1 MSEFRITTPEKGEW
15 NDFVKACNGSIFQ
28 LYEMKEVYDRT
39 KNYRSLLLAVKGSN
53 EIKAGMLA
61 ELRDEKPGFLG
72 FATRAV
78 VEGGPLYSEKEALK
92 ALIREYD
99 KLVKGKAVFSQFFN
113 LHEMSDANHA
123 LAEEGYSFE
132 DELNYLI
139 SLEKSE
145 GELFSGIHKSR
156 RKNIKKAEGKVNIVK
171 MEKEQLPVF
180 YNLVKATLDR
190 ARVPVADISLY
201 ESAFE
206 ILKPKGMAHFYLAEY
221 DREFIGARAVLDCNG
236 VIYDWAA
243 GASEKHLDL
252 FPNDIL
258 VWHILKSNAGKRK
271 YFDFQGAGKPGSN
284 YGPGEFKR
292 RFGGKEVNYGRFKK
306 IISPVKNKVTMAGFK
321 IYQKI
326 KWR

>member
-1 MSEFRITTPEKGEW
+1 MHFKITTPEKEEW
-15 NDFVKACNGSIFQ
+15 NDFVKASNGSIFQ
-28 LYEMKEVYDRT
+28 RHEMKEVYDKT
-39 KNYRSLLLAVKGSN
+39 KNYKSLLLAVKSGN

-72 FATRAV
+72 FAKRAV
-78 VEGGPLYSEKEALK
+78 VEGGPLYSEKDALK

-99 KLVKGKAVFSQFFN
+99 KLIKGKVVFSQLFN
-113 LHEMSDANHA
+113 LHDMSDAKGT
-123 LAEEGYSFE
+123 LGEEGYSFE

-139 SLEKSE
+139 GLEKSE
-145 GELFSGIHKSR
+145 TELFSGIHKSR
-156 RKNIKKAEGKVNIVK
+156 RKNIKKAEGKVNVVE

-180 YNLVKATLDR
+180 YRLVKTTLGR

-206 ILKPKGMAHFYLAEY
+206 ILKPKNMAHFYLAEY
-221 DREFIGARAVLDCNG
+221 SDEFIGARAALDCRG
-236 VIYDWAA
+236 IVYDWAA

-306 IISPVKNKVTMAGFK
+306 VISPVKNKVTMAGFK